1 MSPKYLLLA
10 GANNEELLTVPII
23 SNSETKQ
30 HVLFVILTVQTT
42 ATLSAMVG
50 LNQPCLAATLS
61 H

>member
-50 LNQPCLAATLS
+50 LNQSCLAATLS

>member
-1 MSPKYLLLA
+1 MSPQYLLLA
-10 GANNEELLTVPII
+10 GVNNEELLTVPII

-42 ATLSAMVG
+42 ATLSAMVE